1 MRMYLTM
8 PLSREQRWAM
18 VRLTFGFVQMF
29 GAAFALTLI
38 LWTGVT
44 VWSLGAVVAT
54 GLATGT
60 SFVLF
65 RGRSRRTEHNA
76 KILSPTRLPEETD
89 AERRTAAISKDR

>member
-8 PLSREQRWAM
+8 PLSREQRWAV

-29 GAAFALTLI
+29 GAVFALTLI

-54 GLATGT
+54 GLVTGT
-60 SFVLF
+60 SLMLF
-65 RGRSRRTEHNA
+65 RRRPEH
-76 KILSPTRLPEETD
+76 KSELCSPSGPPKEKD
-89 AERRTAAISKDR
+89 AERRTTAISKVR